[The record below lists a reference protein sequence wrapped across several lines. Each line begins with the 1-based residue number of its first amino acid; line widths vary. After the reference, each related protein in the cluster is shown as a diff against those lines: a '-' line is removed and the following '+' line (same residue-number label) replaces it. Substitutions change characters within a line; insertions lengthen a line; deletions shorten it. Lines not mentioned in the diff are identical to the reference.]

1 MVTSETSEGM
11 NEEMRKADEYL
22 RKHRILE
29 LFNDLCASVCFH
41 KPQNVRDF
49 LLKELELRE
58 QDGAEA
64 GFFEEQEII
73 AVFNLADLMQTGI
86 ISDQQARAALASLAN
101 SQQQAEAVQALELP
115 VEIDMT
121 MFQQLAKQAGITSS
135 RGLKGR

>member
-1 MVTSETSEGM
+1 MVASSEATEGM

-22 RKHRILE
+22 RKHRIME
-29 LFNDLCASVCFH
+29 LFNDLAASVCFH

-58 QDGAEA
+58 QEGAEA
-64 GFFEEQEII
+64 GFFEEREII

-101 SQQQAEAVQALELP
+101 SQQQADAVEALELP
-115 VEIDMT
+115 VEIDMS
-121 MFQQLAKQAGITSS
+121 MFQTLAKQAGITAS
-135 RGLKGR
+135 RGLK